1 MGFPNILE
9 FVGPRE
15 KSAEERNLAR
25 KEEERQRKQKQL
37 NRQQERAVLRL
48 SLTLEETFVLDLLDE
63 LDQEDIENN
72 DPRLEQLANLAP
84 ETFTSKIIEHL
95 LPAVL
100 HEKLGNAANLLI

>member
-1 MGFPNILE
+1 MIEAETGLPIGHMGVQCKFVKQSSMLSWLLEDSVYSFYKQNCKHCNQRVPVGFPNILE

-48 SLTLEETFVLDLLDE
+48 SLTLEETFVLD
-63 LDQEDIENN
+63 
-72 DPRLEQLANLAP
+72 
-84 ETFTSKIIEHL
+84 
-95 LPAVL
+95 
-100 HEKLGNAANLLI
+100 